1 MSSYNARVPAGQQYQ
16 LIMECRNSGIFDY
29 QWCKE
34 RKRQVLGYP
43 NTSTLAPTCDVRVAS
58 VLL

>member
-1 MSSYNARVPAGQQYQ
+1 M
-16 LIMECRNSGIFDY
+16 IH
-29 QWCKE
+29 

>member
-1 MSSYNARVPAGQQYQ
+1 MYIIEIIIPCQ
-16 LIMECRNSGIFDY
+16 IMI
-29 QWCKE
+29 